1 MHIRTAFLMLPLLA
15 LFTANQATPVQ
26 AQGAAVVDADAVSA
40 RRKINLAGRQ
50 RMLTQFMA
58 KATCYVSLGVDEK
71 AQISEVYSMHDL
83 FEQTLGDLTKGNTE
97 LKLLPEKD
105 TDVLASL
112 DIVRK
117 DWALYSRAVMQGDLK
132 TIIAQNVVVLGASND
147 AVTVLQKK
155 HGGGGK
161 VSPEIAAAINISGR
175 QRMLSQK
182 ASKEHCLMAAG
193 QDVEANRANLK
204 GTIALFETSLR
215 ALRDGDK
222 AMGLAPA
229 PAKEILD
236 LIKEGEEEWSKLRDV
251 LNRAVKG
258 AKPSLEDTATAAR
271 LNVTVLEIMND
282 IVELYETQSG

>member
-1 MHIRTAFLMLPLLA
+1 MRAAFLILPLLVQLA
-15 LFTANQATPVQ
+15 VHPVTSVR
-26 AQGAAVVDADAVSA
+26 AQGVAVVDAEAVSA

-58 KATCYVSLGVDEK
+58 KATCYVSLGIDDK

-83 FEQTLGDLTKGNTE
+83 FEQTLVDLTKGSAE
-97 LKLLPEKD
+97 FKMLPEKD
-105 TDVLASL
+105 PDVLAAI
-112 DIVRK
+112 DVVRK

-132 TIIAQNVVVLGASND
+132 AIIAQNGVVLGASND

-155 HGGGGK
+155 HGAGGK
-161 VSPEIAAAINISGR
+161 VAPEIAAAINIAGR

-193 QDVEANRANLK
+193 EDVEANKANLK
-204 GTIALFETSLR
+204 ATIALFEASLR

-229 PAKEILD
+229 PGQAILD
-236 LIKEGEEEWSKLRDV
+236 LIKEGEEEWLKFREILD
-251 LNRAVKG
+251 RAVKG
-258 AKPSLEDTATAAR
+258 AKPSLEETATAAR
-271 LNVTVLEIMND
+271 LNTTVLEIMND
-282 IVELYETQSG
+282 IVELYETRGG

>member
-1 MHIRTAFLMLPLLA
+1 MHIRTALLMLPLLA
-15 LFTANQATPVQ
+15 LFPANHATPVR
-26 AQGAAVVDADAVSA
+26 AQGAVGLDADAVSA
-40 RRKINLAGRQ
+40 KRKINLAGRQ

-71 AQISEVYSMHDL
+71 AQISEVYSTHDL
-83 FEQTLGDLTKGNTE
+83 FEQTLGDLAKGSTE

-105 TDVLASL
+105 PDVLAAI
-112 DIVRK
+112 DNVRK
-117 DWALYSRAVMQGDLK
+117 DWVLYSRAVMQGDLK

-155 HGGGGK
+155 HGAGGK

-204 GTIALFETSLR
+204 GTIALFEASLR

-222 AMGLAPA
+222 SMGLAPA

-236 LIKEGEEEWSKLRDV
+236 LIKEGEEEWSKLREV
-251 LNRAVKG
+251 LDRAVKG
-258 AKPSLEDTATAAR
+258 AKPSIEDTATAAR
-271 LNVTVLEIMND
+271 INVTVLEIMND
-282 IVELYETQSG
+282 IVELYETKGG